1 MKYTTLLFDNDDTLM
16 DFLDAERQG
25 IERTFKENGI
35 PYTEELL
42 KSYSAINLSLWKLFE
57 KGEIAKEKIYT
68 ERFRLFSE
76 KHGIPL
82 DENKIAKE
90 YFSNLQ
96 YGHKC
101 IDGAYELI
109 SNLYKDYDIYVITNG
124 ESNTQAKR
132 IKDSGLLPFYKG
144 VFVSEKTGYQKPH
157 IEYFNYVFARI
168 NEKDKSK
175 ILVIGDSLSSDIKG
189 GINAGLDTCWY
200 NPKGAVSG
208 DIQPTYEIHNLS
220 ELYNCL

>member
-35 PYTEELL
+35 P
-42 KSYSAINLSLWKLFE
+42 
-57 KGEIAKEKIYT
+57 
-68 ERFRLFSE
+68 
-76 KHGIPL
+76 L
-82 DENKIAKE
+82 DENKIAKG

-132 IKDSGLLPFYKG
+132 IKDSGLLPF
-144 VFVSEKTGYQKPH
+144 
-157 IEYFNYVFARI
+157 
-168 NEKDKSK
+168 
-175 ILVIGDSLSSDIKG
+175 
-189 GINAGLDTCWY
+189 
-200 NPKGAVSG
+200 
-208 DIQPTYEIHNLS
+208 
-220 ELYNCL
+220 

>member
-57 KGEIAKEKIYT
+57 KGE
-68 ERFRLFSE
+68 
-76 KHGIPL
+76 
-82 DENKIAKE
+82 IAKE

-175 ILVIGDSLSSDIKG
+175 ILVIGDSLTSDIKG

>member
-124 ESNTQAKR
+124 ESITQAKR
-132 IKDSGLLPFYKG
+132 IKDSVLLPLYKF
-144 VFVSEKTGYQKPH
+144 VFLSEKRGYRKTQM
-157 IEYFNYVFARI
+157 
-168 NEKDKSK
+168 
-175 ILVIGDSLSSDIKG
+175 
-189 GINAGLDTCWY
+189 
-200 NPKGAVSG
+200 
-208 DIQPTYEIHNLS
+208 
-220 ELYNCL
+220 